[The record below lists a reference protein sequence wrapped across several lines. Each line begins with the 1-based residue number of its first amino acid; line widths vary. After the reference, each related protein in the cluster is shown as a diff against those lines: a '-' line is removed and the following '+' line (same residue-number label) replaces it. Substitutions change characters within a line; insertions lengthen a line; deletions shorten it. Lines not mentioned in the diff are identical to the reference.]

1 MPSDNSTLAFKTRE
15 GHMKTYDTGQIRN
28 VGLFGHQGAG
38 KTSVGEAIV
47 FLGKATTR
55 LCSVNDGNSNFDFD
69 AEEIRRKASMSMA
82 VGYGEWDKTLINVI
96 DNPGDTNFAA
106 ESVVATN
113 AADLGLLVVG
123 TIDGVQVGTEKH
135 FELLQE
141 AGLPTVI
148 VLTKPDRERSEFEKA
163 LAQVQEVFGSAV
175 VPLTIPI
182 GTESSF
188 KGVVDLLANEAHI
201 YDAHVGSVGAIP
213 GDMADVVASHREQ
226 LIEKLAEQ
234 DDELMMKYLDG
245 ESLTLDELKTCMSVG
260 LKSGAVVPVV
270 TVNASNG
277 AGVDFLLDLITN
289 HGPSPAERKAY
300 KVKVGESEEVIE
312 SSAAAP
318 FYGYVFKTI
327 MDPQQGRISILRV
340 LAGSLSPD
348 GSFVNV
354 NTGTRERFGT
364 LTKLL
369 GKKQES
375 VTGANVG
382 DLVAV
387 VKLKE
392 TRTGHTLYAE
402 EKGGGELV
410 TLPWPPPCITYAI
423 KPKSQG
429 DEDKVSGAVQRL
441 VEEDVGLETSRDDE
455 SKEFL
460 LHGLGQ
466 SHILT
471 AVEKL
476 KKKFNVDV
484 EMKLPRIAYRET
496 IKGVAKNVEGKHK
509 KQSGGRGQ
517 FGVCYIDME
526 PTARGAGFE
535 FEDAIFGGAIPR
547 QFIPSVEKGIRDQM
561 AKGVVAGYPAVDF
574 KVKLIDGK
582 YHDVDSDGRSFEM
595 AGSRGFRAAFKLAK
609 PVILEP
615 IQELTISIPDEFL
628 GDIMGDVSA
637 RRGRIMGTDAKGKT
651 QLVKAQIPLSESQ
664 TYATDLRA
672 MTSDRGSFTTVFS
685 HYEELPPNLAE
696 KLIAEAKLEEEE
708 D

>member
-1 MPSDNSTLAFKTRE
+1 M
-15 GHMKTYDTGQIRN
+15 
-28 VGLFGHQGAG
+28 
-38 KTSVGEAIV
+38 
-47 FLGKATTR
+47 
-55 LCSVNDGNSNFDFD
+55 
-69 AEEIRRKASMSMA
+69 
-82 VGYGEWDKTLINVI
+82 
-96 DNPGDTNFAA
+96 
-106 ESVVATN
+106 
-113 AADLGLLVVG
+113 
-123 TIDGVQVGTEKH
+123 
-135 FELLQE
+135 
-141 AGLPTVI
+141 
-148 VLTKPDRERSEFEKA
+148 
-163 LAQVQEVFGSAV
+163 
-175 VPLTIPI
+175 
-182 GTESSF
+182 
-188 KGVVDLLANEAHI
+188 
-201 YDAHVGSVGAIP
+201 
-213 GDMADVVASHREQ
+213 
-226 LIEKLAEQ
+226 
-234 DDELMMKYLDG
+234 
-245 ESLTLDELKTCMSVG
+245 
-260 LKSGAVVPVV
+260 
-270 TVNASNG
+270 
-277 AGVDFLLDLITN
+277 
-289 HGPSPAERKAY
+289 
-300 KVKVGESEEVIE
+300 
-312 SSAAAP
+312 
-318 FYGYVFKTI
+318 
-327 MDPQQGRISILRV
+327 
-340 LAGSLSPD
+340 
-348 GSFVNV
+348 
-354 NTGTRERFGT
+354 
-364 LTKLL
+364 
-369 GKKQES
+369 
-375 VTGANVG
+375 
-382 DLVAV
+382 
-387 VKLKE
+387 
-392 TRTGHTLYAE
+392 
-402 EKGGGELV
+402 
-410 TLPWPPPCITYAI
+410 
-423 KPKSQG
+423 
-429 DEDKVSGAVQRL
+429 
-441 VEEDVGLETSRDDE
+441 EEDVGLETSRDDE